1 MPLERKLEELLRDK
15 DSKLELYKTSK
26 NLNNVNR
33 KKSGECLHAVGLP
46 TAEANYLEFH
56 RHIKTS
62 HCETYSRNATYQS
75 KVFANLKDPPLH
87 VVCIPSLEER
97 PYTLH

>member
-33 KKSGECLHAVGLP
+33 KKEWRMSARRWL
-46 TAEANYLEFH
+46 TD
-56 RHIKTS
+56 RR
-62 HCETYSRNATYQS
+62 SRLS
-75 KVFANLKDPPLH
+75 
-87 VVCIPSLEER
+87 
-97 PYTLH
+97 